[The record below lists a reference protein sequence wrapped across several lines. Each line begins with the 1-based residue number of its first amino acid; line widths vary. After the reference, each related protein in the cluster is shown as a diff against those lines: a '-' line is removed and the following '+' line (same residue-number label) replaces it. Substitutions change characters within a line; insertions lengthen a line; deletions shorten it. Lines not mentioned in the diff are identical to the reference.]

1 MEWLELSVE
10 SPPEFVEPLS
20 QIFYRY
26 GHGGVAVESA
36 GGYNPD
42 EGETSAADQTKKITT
57 YLPINESTNE
67 RRSQIDIGVRLVAH
81 VSNISPLTERI
92 LKEEDWEHAWKEH
105 FHVLHITKT
114 IVIVPTW
121 RNYTPLNSEIT
132 ILLDPGMAFGTGH
145 HPTTRMCLEQ
155 LEDLIATGDS
165 LLDVGCGSAVL
176 SLAAAKLGAK
186 NVFGLEID
194 PVATNVAK
202 QNVGKNE
209 VQHTVQITQGSLP
222 HQDVLTSHYQ
232 IVMANISAKVIS
244 EISNYLVESVAPG
257 GKIIASGILLES
269 VTSVLEKFE
278 QSGAIFERQVTDGD
292 WVTLVLSVQ

>member
-1 MEWLELSVE
+1 
-10 SPPEFVEPLS
+10 
-20 QIFYRY
+20 
-26 GHGGVAVESA
+26 
-36 GGYNPD
+36 
-42 EGETSAADQTKKITT
+42 
-57 YLPINESTNE
+57 
-67 RRSQIDIGVRLVAH
+67 
-81 VSNISPLTERI
+81 
-92 LKEEDWEHAWKEH
+92 
-105 FHVLHITKT
+105 
-114 IVIVPTW
+114 
-121 RNYTPLNSEIT
+121 
-132 ILLDPGMAFGTGH
+132 
-145 HPTTRMCLEQ
+145 MCLEQ

-278 QSGAIFERQVTDGD
+278 QSGAIFESQVTDGD